1 VTQGGVR
8 FPRSCQLLA
17 DGVVSALFQMAI
29 IAKGFPGQPLPFSAA
44 ILS

>member
-1 VTQGGVR
+1 VR

-17 DGVVSALFQMAI
+17 DGVVSALFHTAI
-29 IAKGFPGQPLPFSAA
+29 IAKEFPGQLLPFSSA